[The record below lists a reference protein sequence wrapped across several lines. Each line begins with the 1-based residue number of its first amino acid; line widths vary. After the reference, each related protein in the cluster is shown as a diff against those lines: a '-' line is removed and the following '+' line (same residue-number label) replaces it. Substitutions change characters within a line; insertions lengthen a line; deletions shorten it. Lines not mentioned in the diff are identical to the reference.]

1 MKLKLKND
9 LLNQEY
15 ILDVRD
21 AGSTFN
27 YYRLSINLHSNMAEG
42 EYEYTLLDD
51 NDNELSNGLL
61 QIGDYKQ
68 NNDVYE
74 HKNKIVVYE

>member
-1 MKLKLKND
+1 MKLVLKNN

-27 YYRLSINLHSNMAEG
+27 YYRLSINLYSNMAEG